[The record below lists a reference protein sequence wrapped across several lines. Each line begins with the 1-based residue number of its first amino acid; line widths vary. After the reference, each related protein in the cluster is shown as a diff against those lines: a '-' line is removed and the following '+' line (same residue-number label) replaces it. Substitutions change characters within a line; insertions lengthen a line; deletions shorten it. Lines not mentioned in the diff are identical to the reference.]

1 MEIKKFKKL
10 KNNIYEL
17 ELDNGS
23 LVKLYDD
30 VIVKYSLLINKKIDN
45 KLLDEI
51 TKYNTSLDAYYLSLK
66 YISKK
71 LRCEKEIEKYLTKL
85 DFNKDVIDKTISKL
99 NKDGYLKH
107 DIYIKSYINDIYN
120 FNNYGPDK
128 IKFNLRELGFNLNEI
143 DPYLE
148 DKDFRSKAIK
158 IIDKKVKANHKLS
171 NYMLKQNISNYLIN
185 LGYEKEMFNS
195 YLGNIKIDNSL
206 VIKKDIDKIKNKYQ
220 KKYCGRELY
229 YFIKNKLYQ
238 KGYREDEIGEA
249 LNENILW

>member
-30 VIVKYSLLINKKIDN
+30 VIVKYSLLINKKIDS

-85 DFNKDVIDKTISKL
+85 EFNKDVIDKTISKL
-99 NKDGYLKH
+99 NKEGYLKH

-128 IKFNLRELGFNLNEI
+128 IIFNLRELGFNLNEI
-143 DPYLE
+143 EPYLE

-185 LGYEKEMFNS
+185 LGYPKDIFYD
-195 YLGNIKIDNSL
+195 YLDNIKINNKDIL
-206 VIKKDIDKIKNKYQ
+206 VKEASNYIKKYSKKYQ
-220 KKYCGRELY
+220 NKELL
-229 YFIKNKLYQ
+229 YFVKDKLYK
-238 KGYREDEIGEA
+238 KGYNSNEIDEV
-249 LNENILW
+249 LNELL

>member
-30 VIVKYSLLINKKIDN
+30 VIVKYSLLINKKIDG

-85 DFNKDVIDKTISKL
+85 EFNKDVIDKTISKL

-143 DPYLE
+143 EPYLE

-185 LGYEKEMFNS
+185 LGYPKDIFYD
-195 YLGNIKIDNSL
+195 YLDNIKINNKVILIKEASNY
-206 VIKKDIDKIKNKYQ
+206 IKKYS
-220 KKYCGRELY
+220 KKYENKELL
-229 YFIKNKLYQ
+229 YFVKDKLYK
-238 KGYREDEIGEA
+238 KGYNSDEIDEV
-249 LNENILW
+249 LNELL

>member
-30 VIVKYSLLINKKIDN
+30 VIVKYSLLINKKIDS

-85 DFNKDVIDKTISKL
+85 EFNKDVIDKTISKL

-128 IKFNLRELGFNLNEI
+128 IIFNLRELGFNLNEI
-143 DPYLE
+143 EPYLE

-171 NYMLKQNISNYLIN
+171 NYMLKQHISNYLIN
-185 LGYEKEMFNS
+185 LGYPKDIFYD
-195 YLGNIKIDNSL
+195 YLDNIKINNKDIL
-206 VIKKDIDKIKNKYQ
+206 VKEASNYIKKYSKKYQ
-220 KKYCGRELY
+220 NKELL
-229 YFIKNKLYQ
+229 YFVKDKLYK
-238 KGYREDEIGEA
+238 KGYNSDEIDEV
-249 LNENILW
+249 LNELL

>member
-30 VIVKYSLLINKKIDN
+30 VIVKYSLLINKKIDS

-85 DFNKDVIDKTISKL
+85 EFNKDVIDKTISKL
-99 NKDGYLKH
+99 NKEGYLKH

-128 IKFNLRELGFNLNEI
+128 IIFNLRELGFNLNEI
-143 DPYLE
+143 EPYLE

-185 LGYEKEMFNS
+185 LGYSKDIFYD
-195 YLGNIKIDNSL
+195 YLDSIKINNKDILIKEASNY
-206 VIKKDIDKIKNKYQ
+206 IKKYS
-220 KKYCGRELY
+220 KKYENKELL
-229 YFIKNKLYQ
+229 YFVKDKLYK
-238 KGYREDEIGEA
+238 KGYNSVEIDEV
-249 LNENILW
+249 LNELL

>member
-30 VIVKYSLLINKKIDN
+30 VIVKYGLLINKRIDN

-85 DFNKDVIDKTISKL
+85 EFNKEIIDKTISKL

-107 DIYIKSYINDIYN
+107 DIYIKSYINDVYN

-143 DPYLE
+143 EPYLE

-185 LGYEKEMFNS
+185 LGYSRDIFYD
-195 YLGNIKIDNSL
+195 YLDAVKVNNKDVLVKDANIF
-206 VIKKDIDKIKNKYQ
+206 IKKYS
-220 KKYCGRELY
+220 KKYENKELL
-229 YFIKNKLYQ
+229 YFVKDKLYK
-238 KGYREDEIGEA
+238 KGYNSSEIDEV
-249 LNENILW
+249 LNELL

>member
-30 VIVKYSLLINKKIDN
+30 VIVKYSLLINKKIDS

-85 DFNKDVIDKTISKL
+85 EFNKDVIDKTISKL
-99 NKDGYLKH
+99 NKEGYLKH
-107 DIYIKSYINDIYN
+107 NIYIKSYINDIYN

-128 IKFNLRELGFNLNEI
+128 IIFNLRELGFNLNEI
-143 DPYLE
+143 EPYLE

-185 LGYEKEMFNS
+185 LGYPKDIFYD
-195 YLGNIKIDNSL
+195 YLNNIKINNKDIL
-206 VIKKDIDKIKNKYQ
+206 VKEASNYIKKYS
-220 KKYCGRELY
+220 KKYENKELL
-229 YFIKNKLYQ
+229 YFVKDKLYK
-238 KGYREDEIGEA
+238 KGYNSVEIDEV
-249 LNENILW
+249 LNELL